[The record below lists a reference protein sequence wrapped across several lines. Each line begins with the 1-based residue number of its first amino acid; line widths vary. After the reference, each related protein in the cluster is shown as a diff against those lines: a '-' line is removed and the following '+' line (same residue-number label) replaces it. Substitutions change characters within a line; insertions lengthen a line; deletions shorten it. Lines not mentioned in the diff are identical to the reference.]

1 MISMIDLQTLT
12 ISYGKKVLVD
22 SVNAEFRPGYGLR
35 SRRSGTG
42 MERRRCCVR
51 WQVCRVRRVDGSIVL
66 DEVQGTGAR
75 EVRSMIFYAPG
86 EGTLLYP
93 GLRAEDHLKMVCDMW
108 PHARDIE
115 EIVEQTQIGE
125 FAKMRI
131 RTLSQGMKQQ
141 LTLAIA
147 YATGAR
153 YLLLDEPMNAL
164 DPSRVDLH
172 SEILRKLADSGT
184 CIIMSS
190 HILDSVDRLC
200 DEILFLKDGRLIR
213 SIPQDDAA
221 PKSPGSHFAKPAGRA
236 EGALSTYRRLY
247 EKGE

>member
-1 MISMIDLQTLT
+1 
-12 ISYGKKVLVD
+12 
-22 SVNAEFRPGYGLR
+22 
-35 SRRSGTG
+35 
-42 MERRRCCVR
+42 
-51 WQVCRVRRVDGSIVL
+51 
-66 DEVQGTGAR
+66 
-75 EVRSMIFYAPG
+75 
-86 EGTLLYP
+86 
-93 GLRAEDHLKMVCDMW
+93 MW

-125 FAKMRI
+125 FAKMRV

-164 DPSRVDLH
+164 DPSRVVCRPDLG
-172 SEILRKLADSGT
+172 KLADSGT

-200 DEILFLKDGRLIR
+200 DKICF
-213 SIPQDDAA
+213 
-221 PKSPGSHFAKPAGRA
+221 
-236 EGALSTYRRLY
+236 
-247 EKGE
+247 

>member
-1 MISMIDLQTLT
+1 
-12 ISYGKKVLVD
+12 
-22 SVNAEFRPGYGLR
+22 
-35 SRRSGTG
+35 
-42 MERRRCCVR
+42 
-51 WQVCRVRRVDGSIVL
+51 
-66 DEVQGTGAR
+66 
-75 EVRSMIFYAPG
+75 
-86 EGTLLYP
+86 
-93 GLRAEDHLKMVCDMW
+93 MW

-164 DPSRVDLH
+164 DPSRVYLH

-247 EKGE
+247 EKGG

>member
-1 MISMIDLQTLT
+1 MIDLQTLT

-22 SVNAEFRPGYGLR
+22 SVNAEFAPGTVYGLVAPNGHGKTTLLR
-35 SRRSGTG
+35 AMAG
-42 MERRRCCVR
+42 
-51 WQVCRVRRVDGSIVL
+51 L
-66 DEVQGTGAR
+66 QGTGAR

-153 YLLLDEPMNAL
+153 YLLLDEPMNSL

-247 EKGE
+247 EKGG